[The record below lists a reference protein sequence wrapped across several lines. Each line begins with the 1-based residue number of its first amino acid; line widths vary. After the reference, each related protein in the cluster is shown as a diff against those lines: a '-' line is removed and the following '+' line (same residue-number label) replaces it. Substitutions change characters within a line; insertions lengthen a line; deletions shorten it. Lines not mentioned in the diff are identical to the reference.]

1 MTEVRHT
8 YFVLLALRWFSTGL
22 IIPAMALLPLDR
34 GLTVAQMGAAFA
46 VQGFVALALELP
58 TGGLADTWGRKPV
71 LALSAIVGLI
81 ALCVLLF
88 ARSPLAFGAAAAL
101 MGVYRALDSGPLDSW
116 FVDEAQR
123 HDVNADIT
131 RGLARGGSIIGLAI
145 GAGALTAG
153 GLIAWA
159 PLSGVEALA
168 VPVVASI
175 IAQLLAVASVF
186 VLMKEE
192 RRGTHS
198 GLVSALG
205 DVRRAIAE
213 GVGLLRDSRALK
225 ALMAISA
232 LWGFGMVAFET
243 IMPIRLAE
251 LLEDRALAGVVMG
264 PVAATG
270 WIAFAAGSAL
280 APVIAGR
287 LGILRTAGGLRIA
300 QALGVMAMGLVA
312 GPIGLVLAYFV
323 TYAIHGAAGPLH
335 SSLLHSRV
343 TSAHRSTVVSLSS
356 LAAQPGGSIGLI
368 VLGAIATEMST
379 VTALFCG
386 AAVLAMA
393 APLYFVGARTTAQA
407 DRPGS
412 CRCSG
417 RT

>member
-1 MTEVRHT
+1 MNEVRRT

-34 GLTVAQMGAAFA
+34 GLTIAQMGAAFA
-46 VQGFVALALELP
+46 MQGFVTLVLELP

-71 LALSAIVGLI
+71 LVLSGCVCLI
-81 ALCVLLF
+81 ALWVLLF

-116 FVDEAQR
+116 FVDEAHR
-123 HDVNADIT
+123 HDIDADIT
-131 RGLARGGSIIGLAI
+131 KGLAGGGSVIGLAI

-153 GLIAWA
+153 GLIAWQ

-175 IAQLLAVASVF
+175 VAQSLAVVSVF

-192 RRGTHS
+192 RRPTHS
-198 GLVSALG
+198 GLASSLREVP
-205 DVRRAIAE
+205 RAVLESIA
-213 GVGLLRDSRALK
+213 LLRASRALK
-225 ALMAISA
+225 ALIAISA

-251 LLEDRALAGVVMG
+251 LLDDRSLAGAVMG

-280 APVIAGR
+280 APWIARR
-287 LGILRTAGGLRIA
+287 LGILRTASGLRIA
-300 QALGVMAMGLVA
+300 QGLGVMTMGLVT
-312 GPIGLVLAYFV
+312 GPSGLVFAYFV

-335 SSLLHSRV
+335 SSLLHARV

-379 VTALFCG
+379 ATSLFCG
-386 AAVLAMA
+386 AAVLALA
-393 APLYFVGARTTAQA
+393 APLYFIGTRERAGAA
-407 DRPGS
+407 P
-412 CRCSG
+412 G
-417 RT
+417 RTDQ

>member
-1 MTEVRHT
+1 MNEVRRT

-22 IIPAMALLPLDR
+22 IVPAMALLPLDR

-46 VQGFVALALELP
+46 MQGFVTLALELP

-71 LALSAIVGLI
+71 LALSGCVCLI
-81 ALCVLLF
+81 ALVVLLF

-116 FVDEAQR
+116 FVDEAHR
-123 HDVNADIT
+123 HDIDADIT
-131 RGLARGGSIIGLAI
+131 TGLARGGSIIGLAI

-153 GLIAWA
+153 GLIAWQ

-168 VPVVASI
+168 VPVIASI
-175 IAQLLAVASVF
+175 VAQSLAVASVF

-192 RRGTHS
+192 SRATHS
-198 GLVSALG
+198 GLASSLR
-205 DVRRAIAE
+205 DVPGAVAE
-213 GVGLLRDSRALK
+213 GISLLRASRALK
-225 ALMAISA
+225 ALIAISA

-251 LLEDRALAGVVMG
+251 LLDDRSLAGVVMG
-264 PVAATG
+264 PVAAAG
-270 WIAFAAGSAL
+270 WVAFAAGSAL
-280 APVIAGR
+280 APVIARR
-287 LGILRTAGGLRIA
+287 LGILRTAAGLRIA
-300 QALGVMAMGLVA
+300 QALGVVAMGLVA

-323 TYAIHGAAGPLH
+323 TYTIHGASGPLH
-335 SSLLHSRV
+335 SSLLHERV

-386 AAVLAMA
+386 AVVLALA
-393 APLYFVGARTTAQA
+393 APLYFIGIRERVRQLA
-407 DRPGS
+407 
-412 CRCSG
+412 
-417 RT
+417 